1 MIKKE
6 FEFPNYSTE
15 MLQILKEGRVLLVGK
30 DKDGKS
36 NPMTIAWGSIMYAW
50 NRPLFVAMVRSSRYT
65 YKHMEEN
72 NDFTVNF
79 LSKDYKEAL
88 GFCGSKSGRD
98 FDKWKETGL
107 TPIDGKFVNG
117 TVIDEAFINMECRTV
132 YKDEMDLNALEE
144 SIIKL
149 KYDTDKNDQNVEHTF
164 YFGEIMGMYG
174 QME

>member
-1 MIKKE
+1 MIKKD
-6 FEFPNYSTE
+6 FEFPNYTTE

-30 DKDGKS
+30 DKNGKS

-79 LSKDYKEAL
+79 LSKDYKDAL

-107 TPIDGKFVNG
+107 TPGDGRFVNG

-132 YKDEMDLNALEE
+132 YKDEMDLSTLEE
-144 SIIKL
+144 SIRNL
-149 KYDTDKNDQNVEHTF
+149 KYDKDKNDQNVEHTF

-174 QME
+174 HME